1 MSVGS
6 LANAPCVNV
15 FILDHFEQTA
25 HHFAIIS
32 IKILKVSLE
41 HLICLLSHLAQLAH
55 GEQNDQRHR
64 KVLLMKE
71 GLRFNNLQ
79 DCQHKVDFAVVKG
92 LLRSLR
98 LISEIVMDEVES
110 LFDVLL
116 HLWALD
122 GIRLLNGAYKVV
134 EAR

>member
-1 MSVGS
+1 M
-6 LANAPCVNV
+6 
-15 FILDHFEQTA
+15 
-25 HHFAIIS
+25 
-32 IKILKVSLE
+32 
-41 HLICLLSHLAQLAH
+41 LSHLAQLTH
-55 GEQNDQRHR
+55 GEQNDQWHR

-79 DCQHKVDFAVVKG
+79 DGQHKVDFAVVKR

-98 LISEIVMDEVES
+98 LISEIVMDKVES
-110 LFDVLL
+110 LLDVLL